1 MSEKQ
6 HGILLVN
13 LGTPDAPTPAAVRH
27 YLSEFLHDRRVVDM
41 SRWLWC
47 PLLHGIILPLRSSRV
62 ARLYQSVWTEAGSP
76 LLAFSRRQQTALV
89 QMLAERQES
98 CPVELGMTYG
108 QPSIAQALDTLQARG
123 VTHLTVLPLFPQYS
137 SSTTAAVWDG
147 LSKALRYR
155 RNLPAI
161 RFIRDYHD
169 HPHYIS
175 ALAGRLRQSL
185 PAPQSAEWP
194 DKLLFSFH
202 GLPQRYV
209 DEGDEYAR
217 QCAVTAQAVADEL
230 GLTPEQWQVS
240 YQSRFGREEWLK
252 PYTDKMLAQWPSQ
265 GVRKIAVV
273 CPGFAADCLE
283 TLEEIAEQNRHA
295 FLAAGGEQFT
305 YVPALNDDRA
315 HIELMYH
322 LIRQEMTG
330 W

>member
-13 LGTPDAPTPAAVRH
+13 LGTPDAPTPAAVRR
-27 YLSEFLHDRRVVDM
+27 YLSEFLHDHRVVDM

-47 PLLHGIILPLRSSRV
+47 PLLHGIILPLRSPRV
-62 ARLYQSVWTEAGSP
+62 ACLYQSVWTDDGSP
-76 LLAFSRRQQTALV
+76 LLAFSRRQQAALTKL
-89 QMLAERQES
+89 LAEREMA

-108 QPSIAQALDTLQARG
+108 QPSIAQALDALQAQG

-137 SSTTAAVWDG
+137 SSTTAAVWDR
-147 LSKALRYR
+147 LSKALRTR

-169 HPHYIS
+169 NPLYIA
-175 ALAGRLRQSL
+175 ALAEKLRRSL
-185 PAPQSAEWP
+185 PAQDSGAWP

-217 QCAVTAQAVADEL
+217 QCEVTAQAVADEL
-230 GLTPEQWQVS
+230 GLTPEQWQLS

-252 PYTDKMLAQWPSQ
+252 PYTDQTLTVWPAQ

-283 TLEEIAEQNRHA
+283 TLEEIAEQNQHT
-295 FLAAGGEQFT
+295 FLQAGGEQFT
-305 YVPALNDDRA
+305 YVAALNDDRA

-322 LIRQEMTG
+322 LVQNEM
-330 W
+330 

>member
-13 LGTPDAPTPAAVRH
+13 LGTPDAPTPAAVRR
-27 YLSEFLHDRRVVDM
+27 YLSEFLHDHRVVDM

-47 PLLHGIILPLRSSRV
+47 PLLHGIILPLRSPRV
-62 ARLYQSVWTEAGSP
+62 ARLYQSVWTDDGSP
-76 LLAFSRRQQTALV
+76 LLAFSRRQQAALT
-89 QMLAERQES
+89 QLLAEREMA

-108 QPSIAQALDTLQARG
+108 QPSIAQALDALQAQG

-147 LSKALRYR
+147 LSKALRTR

-169 HPHYIS
+169 NPLYIA
-175 ALAGRLRQSL
+175 ALAEKLRRSL
-185 PAPQSAEWP
+185 PAQDSGAWP

-217 QCAVTAQAVADEL
+217 QCEVTAQAVADEL
-230 GLTPEQWQVS
+230 GLTPDQWQLS

-252 PYTDKMLAQWPSQ
+252 PYTDQTLTAWPAQ

-283 TLEEIAEQNRHA
+283 TLEEIAEQNQHT
-295 FLAAGGEQFT
+295 FLQAGGEQFT
-305 YVPALNDDRA
+305 YVAALNDDRA

-322 LIRQEMTG
+322 LVQNEM
-330 W
+330 

>member
-13 LGTPDAPTPAAVRH
+13 LGTPDAPTPAAVRR
-27 YLSEFLHDRRVVDM
+27 YLSEFLHDHRVVDM

-47 PLLHGIILPLRSSRV
+47 PLLHGIILPLRSPRV
-62 ARLYQSVWTEAGSP
+62 ARLYQSVWTDDGSP
-76 LLAFSRRQQTALV
+76 LLAFSRRQQAELTQL
-89 QMLAERQES
+89 LAEREMA

-108 QPSIAQALDTLQARG
+108 QPSIAQALDALQAQG

-147 LSKALRYR
+147 LSKALRTR

-169 HPHYIS
+169 NPLYIA
-175 ALAGRLRQSL
+175 ALAEKLRRSL
-185 PAPQSAEWP
+185 PAQDSGAWP

-217 QCAVTAQAVADEL
+217 QCEVTAQAVADEL
-230 GLTPEQWQVS
+230 GLTPEQWQLS

-252 PYTDKMLAQWPSQ
+252 PYTDQTLTAWPAQ

-283 TLEEIAEQNRHA
+283 TLEEIAEQNQHT
-295 FLAAGGEQFT
+295 FLQAGGEQFT
-305 YVPALNDDRA
+305 YVAALNDDRA

-322 LIRQEMTG
+322 LVQNEM
-330 W
+330 

>member
-13 LGTPDAPTPAAVRH
+13 LGTPDAPTPAAVRR
-27 YLSEFLHDRRVVDM
+27 YLSEFLHDHRVVDM

-47 PLLHGIILPLRSSRV
+47 PLLHGIILPLRSPRV
-62 ARLYQSVWTEAGSP
+62 ARLYQSVWTDDGSP
-76 LLAFSRRQQTALV
+76 LLAFSRRQQAALT
-89 QMLAERQES
+89 QLLAEREMA

-108 QPSIAQALDTLQARG
+108 QPSIAQALDALQAQG

-147 LSKALRYR
+147 LSKALRTR

-169 HPHYIS
+169 NPLYIA
-175 ALAGRLRQSL
+175 ALAEKLRRSL
-185 PAPQSAEWP
+185 PAQDSGAWP

-217 QCAVTAQAVADEL
+217 QCEVTAQAVADEL
-230 GLTPEQWQVS
+230 GLTPEQWQLS

-252 PYTDKMLAQWPSQ
+252 PYTDQTLTAWPAQ

-283 TLEEIAEQNRHA
+283 TLEEIAEQNQHT
-295 FLAAGGEQFT
+295 FLQAGGEQFT
-305 YVPALNDDRA
+305 YVAALNDDRA

-322 LIRQEMTG
+322 LVQNEM
-330 W
+330 

>member
-13 LGTPDAPTPAAVRH
+13 LGTPDAPTPAAVRR
-27 YLSEFLHDRRVVDM
+27 YLSEFLHDHRVVDM

-47 PLLHGIILPLRSSRV
+47 PLLHGIILPLRSPRV
-62 ARLYQSVWTEAGSP
+62 ARLYQSVWTDDGSP
-76 LLAFSRRQQTALV
+76 LLAFSRRQQAALT
-89 QMLAERQES
+89 QLLAEREMV

-108 QPSIAQALDTLQARG
+108 QPSIAQALDALQAQG

-147 LSKALRYR
+147 LSKALRTR

-169 HPHYIS
+169 NPLYIA
-175 ALAGRLRQSL
+175 ALAEKLRRSL
-185 PAPQSAEWP
+185 PAQDSGAWP

-217 QCAVTAQAVADEL
+217 QCEVTAQSVADEL
-230 GLTPEQWQVS
+230 GLTSEQWQLS

-252 PYTDKMLAQWPSQ
+252 PYTDQTLTAWPAQ

-283 TLEEIAEQNRHA
+283 TLEEIAEQNQHT
-295 FLAAGGEQFT
+295 FLQAGGEQFT
-305 YVPALNDDRA
+305 YVAALNDDRA

-322 LIRQEMTG
+322 LVHNEM
-330 W
+330 

>member
-1 MSEKQ
+1 
-6 HGILLVN
+6 
-13 LGTPDAPTPAAVRH
+13 
-27 YLSEFLHDRRVVDM
+27 SEFLHDHRVVDM

-47 PLLHGIILPLRSSRV
+47 PLLHGIILPLRSPRV
-62 ARLYQSVWTEAGSP
+62 ARLYQSVWTDDGSP
-76 LLAFSRRQQTALV
+76 LLAFSRRQQAALI
-89 QMLAERQES
+89 QLLAEREMA

-108 QPSIAQALDTLQARG
+108 QPSIAQALDALQAQG

-147 LSKALRYR
+147 LSKALRTR

-169 HPHYIS
+169 NPLYIA
-175 ALAGRLRQSL
+175 ALAEKLRRSL
-185 PAPQSAEWP
+185 PAQDSGAWP
-194 DKLLFSFH
+194 DKLLFSVH

-217 QCAVTAQAVADEL
+217 QCEVTAQAVADEL
-230 GLTPEQWQVS
+230 GLTPDQWQLS

-252 PYTDKMLAQWPSQ
+252 PYTDQTLTAWPAQ

-283 TLEEIAEQNRHA
+283 TLEEIAEQNQHT
-295 FLAAGGEQFT
+295 FLQAGGEQFT
-305 YVPALNDDRA
+305 YVAALNDDRA

-322 LIRQEMTG
+322 LVQNEM
-330 W
+330 

>member
-1 MSEKQ
+1 
-6 HGILLVN
+6 
-13 LGTPDAPTPAAVRH
+13 P
-27 YLSEFLHDRRVVDM
+27 
-41 SRWLWC
+41 
-47 PLLHGIILPLRSSRV
+47 RV
-62 ARLYQSVWTEAGSP
+62 ARLYQSVWTDDGSP
-76 LLAFSRRQQTALV
+76 LLAFSRRQQAALT
-89 QMLAERQES
+89 QLLAERETA

-108 QPSIAQALDTLQARG
+108 QPSIAQALDALQAQG

-137 SSTTAAVWDG
+137 SSTTAAVWDR
-147 LSKALRYR
+147 LSKALRTR

-169 HPHYIS
+169 NPLYIA
-175 ALAGRLRQSL
+175 ALAEKLRRSL
-185 PAPQSAEWP
+185 PAQDSGAWP

-217 QCAVTAQAVADEL
+217 QCEVTAQAVADEL
-230 GLTPEQWQVS
+230 GLTPEQWQLS

-252 PYTDKMLAQWPSQ
+252 PYTDQTLTAWPAQ

-283 TLEEIAEQNRHA
+283 TLEEIAEQNQHT
-295 FLAAGGEQFT
+295 FLQAGGEQFT
-305 YVPALNDDRA
+305 YVAALNDDRA

-322 LIRQEMTG
+322 LVQNEM
-330 W
+330 

>member
-13 LGTPDAPTPAAVRH
+13 LGTPDAPTPAAVRR
-27 YLSEFLHDRRVVDM
+27 YLSEFLHDHRVVDM

-47 PLLHGIILPLRSSRV
+47 PLLHGIILPLRSPRV
-62 ARLYQSVWTEAGSP
+62 ARLYQSVWTDDGSP
-76 LLAFSRRQQTALV
+76 LLAFSRRQQAALT
-89 QMLAERQES
+89 QLLAEREMA

-108 QPSIAQALDTLQARG
+108 QPSIAQALDVLQAQG

-147 LSKALRYR
+147 LSKALRTR

-169 HPHYIS
+169 NPLYIA
-175 ALAGRLRQSL
+175 ALAEKLRRSL
-185 PAPQSAEWP
+185 PAQDSGAWP

-217 QCAVTAQAVADEL
+217 QCEVTAQAVADEL
-230 GLTPEQWQVS
+230 GLTPEQWQLS

-252 PYTDKMLAQWPSQ
+252 PYTDQTLTAWPAQ

-283 TLEEIAEQNRHA
+283 TLEEIAEQNQHT
-295 FLAAGGEQFT
+295 FLQAGGEQFT
-305 YVPALNDDRA
+305 YVAALNDDRA
-315 HIELMYH
+315 HIELMFH
-322 LIRQEMTG
+322 LVQNEM
-330 W
+330 

>member
-13 LGTPDAPTPAAVRH
+13 LGTPDAPTPAAVRR
-27 YLSEFLHDRRVVDM
+27 YLSEFLHDHRVVDM

-47 PLLHGIILPLRSSRV
+47 PLLHGIILPLRSPRV
-62 ARLYQSVWTEAGSP
+62 ARLYQSVWTDDGSP
-76 LLAFSRRQQTALV
+76 LLAFSRRQQAALT
-89 QMLAERQES
+89 QLLAEREMA

-108 QPSIAQALDTLQARG
+108 QPSIAQALDALQAQG

-147 LSKALRYR
+147 LSKALRTR

-169 HPHYIS
+169 NPLYIA
-175 ALAGRLRQSL
+175 ALAEKLRRSL
-185 PAPQSAEWP
+185 PAQDSGAWP

-217 QCAVTAQAVADEL
+217 QCEATAQAVADEL
-230 GLTPEQWQVS
+230 GLTPEQWQLS

-252 PYTDKMLAQWPSQ
+252 PYTDQTLTAWPAQ

-283 TLEEIAEQNRHA
+283 TLEEIAEQNQHT
-295 FLAAGGEQFT
+295 FLQAGGELFT
-305 YVPALNDDRA
+305 YVAALNDDRA

-322 LIRQEMTG
+322 LVQNEM
-330 W
+330 

>member
-13 LGTPDAPTPAAVRH
+13 LGTPDAPTPAAVRR
-27 YLSEFLHDRRVVDM
+27 YLSEFLHDHRVVDM

-47 PLLHGIILPLRSSRV
+47 PLLHGIILPLRSPRV
-62 ARLYQSVWTEAGSP
+62 ARLYQSVWTDDGSP
-76 LLAFSRRQQTALV
+76 LLAFSRRQQAALT
-89 QMLAERQES
+89 QLLAEREMV

-108 QPSIAQALDTLQARG
+108 QPSIAQALDALQAQG

-147 LSKALRYR
+147 LSKALRTR

-169 HPHYIS
+169 NPLYIA
-175 ALAGRLRQSL
+175 ALAEKLRRSL
-185 PAPQSAEWP
+185 PAQDSGAWP

-217 QCAVTAQAVADEL
+217 QCEVTAQAVADEL
-230 GLTPEQWQVS
+230 GLTPEQWQLS

-252 PYTDKMLAQWPSQ
+252 PYTDQTLTAWPAQ

-283 TLEEIAEQNRHA
+283 TLEEIAEQNQHT
-295 FLAAGGEQFT
+295 FLQAGGEQFT
-305 YVPALNDDRA
+305 YVAALNDDRA

-322 LIRQEMTG
+322 LVQNEM
-330 W
+330 

>member
-13 LGTPDAPTPAAVRH
+13 LGTPDAPTPAAVRR
-27 YLSEFLHDRRVVDM
+27 YLSEFLHDHRVVDM

-47 PLLHGIILPLRSSRV
+47 PLLHGIILPLRSPRV
-62 ARLYQSVWTEAGSP
+62 ARLYQSVWTDDGSP
-76 LLAFSRRQQTALV
+76 LLAFSRRQQAALI
-89 QMLAERQES
+89 QLLAEREMA

-108 QPSIAQALDTLQARG
+108 QPSIAQALDALQAQG

-147 LSKALRYR
+147 LSKALRTR

-169 HPHYIS
+169 NPLYIA
-175 ALAGRLRQSL
+175 ALAEKLRRSL
-185 PAPQSAEWP
+185 PAQDSGAWP

-217 QCAVTAQAVADEL
+217 QCEVTAQAVADEL
-230 GLTPEQWQVS
+230 GLTPEQWQLS

-252 PYTDKMLAQWPSQ
+252 PYTDQTLTAWPAQ

-283 TLEEIAEQNRHA
+283 TLEEIAEQNQHT
-295 FLAAGGEQFT
+295 FLQAGGEQFT
-305 YVPALNDDRA
+305 YVAALNDDRA

-322 LIRQEMTG
+322 LVQNEM
-330 W
+330 

>member
-13 LGTPDAPTPAAVRH
+13 LGTPDAPTPAAVRR
-27 YLSEFLHDRRVVDM
+27 YLSEFLHDHRVVDM

-47 PLLHGIILPLRSSRV
+47 PLLHGIILPLRSPRV
-62 ARLYQSVWTEAGSP
+62 ARLYQSVWTDDGSP
-76 LLAFSRRQQTALV
+76 LLAFSRRQQAALTLL
-89 QMLAERQES
+89 LAEREVA

-108 QPSIAQALDTLQARG
+108 QPSIAQALDALQAQG

-147 LSKALRYR
+147 LSKALRTR
-155 RNLPAI
+155 RNLPVI

-169 HPHYIS
+169 NPHYIA
-175 ALAGRLRQSL
+175 ALAEKLRRSL
-185 PAPQSAEWP
+185 PAQDSGAWP

-217 QCAVTAQAVADEL
+217 QCEMTAQAVADEL
-230 GLTPEQWQVS
+230 GLTPDQWQLS

-252 PYTDKMLAQWPSQ
+252 PYTDQTLTAWPAQ

-283 TLEEIAEQNRHA
+283 TLEEIAEQNQHT
-295 FLAAGGEQFT
+295 FLQAGGEQFT
-305 YVPALNDDRA
+305 YVAALNDDRA

-322 LIRQEMTG
+322 LVQNEM
-330 W
+330 

>member
-13 LGTPDAPTPAAVRH
+13 LGTPDTPTPAAVRR
-27 YLSEFLHDRRVVDM
+27 YLSEFLHDHRVVDM

-47 PLLHGIILPLRSSRV
+47 PLLHGIILPLRSPRV
-62 ARLYQSVWTEAGSP
+62 ARLYQSVWTDDGSP
-76 LLAFSRRQQTALV
+76 LLAFSRRQQAALT
-89 QMLAERQES
+89 QLLAEREMA

-108 QPSIAQALDTLQARG
+108 QPSIAQALDALQAQG

-147 LSKALRYR
+147 LSKALRTR

-169 HPHYIS
+169 NPLYIA
-175 ALAGRLRQSL
+175 ALAEKLRRSL
-185 PAPQSAEWP
+185 PAQDSGAWP

-217 QCAVTAQAVADEL
+217 QCEATAQAVADEL
-230 GLTPEQWQVS
+230 GLTPEQWQLS

-252 PYTDKMLAQWPSQ
+252 PYTDQTLTAWPAQ

-283 TLEEIAEQNRHA
+283 TLEEIAEQNQHT
-295 FLAAGGEQFT
+295 FLQAGGELFT
-305 YVPALNDDRA
+305 YVAALNDDRA

-322 LIRQEMTG
+322 LVQNEM
-330 W
+330 

>member
-13 LGTPDAPTPAAVRH
+13 LGTPDAPTPAAVRR
-27 YLSEFLHDRRVVDM
+27 YLSEFLHDHRVVDM

-47 PLLHGIILPLRSSRV
+47 PLLHGIILPLRSPRV
-62 ARLYQSVWTEAGSP
+62 ARLYQSVWTDDGSP
-76 LLAFSRRQQTALV
+76 LLAFSRRQQAALT
-89 QMLAERQES
+89 QLLAEREMA

-108 QPSIAQALDTLQARG
+108 QPSIVQALDALQAQG

-147 LSKALRYR
+147 LSKALRTR

-169 HPHYIS
+169 NPLYIA
-175 ALAGRLRQSL
+175 ALAEKLRRSL
-185 PAPQSAEWP
+185 PAQDSGAWP

-217 QCAVTAQAVADEL
+217 QCEVTAQAVADEL
-230 GLTPEQWQVS
+230 GLTPEQWQLS

-252 PYTDKMLAQWPSQ
+252 PYTDQTLTAWPAQ

-283 TLEEIAEQNRHA
+283 TLEEIAEQNQHT
-295 FLAAGGEQFT
+295 FLQAGGEQFT
-305 YVPALNDDRA
+305 YVAALNDDRA

-322 LIRQEMTG
+322 LVQNEM
-330 W
+330 

>member
-13 LGTPDAPTPAAVRH
+13 LGTPDAPTPAAVRR
-27 YLSEFLHDRRVVDM
+27 YLSEFLHDHRVVDM

-47 PLLHGIILPLRSSRV
+47 PLLHGIILPLRSPRV
-62 ARLYQSVWTEAGSP
+62 ARLYQSVWTDDGSP
-76 LLAFSRRQQTALV
+76 LLAFSRRQQAALT
-89 QMLAERQES
+89 QLLAEREMA

-108 QPSIAQALDTLQARG
+108 QPSIAQALDALQAQG

-147 LSKALRYR
+147 LSKALRTR

-169 HPHYIS
+169 NPLYIA
-175 ALAGRLRQSL
+175 ALAEKLRRSL
-185 PAPQSAEWP
+185 PAQDSVAWP

-217 QCAVTAQAVADEL
+217 QCEVTAQAVADEL
-230 GLTPEQWQVS
+230 GLTPDQWQLS

-252 PYTDKMLAQWPSQ
+252 PYTDQTLTAWPAQ

-283 TLEEIAEQNRHA
+283 TLEEIAEQNQHT
-295 FLAAGGEQFT
+295 FLQAGGEQFT
-305 YVPALNDDRA
+305 YVAALNDDRA

-322 LIRQEMTG
+322 LVQNEM
-330 W
+330 

>member
-13 LGTPDAPTPAAVRH
+13 LGTPDAPTPAAVRR
-27 YLSEFLHDRRVVDM
+27 YLSEFLHDHRVVDM

-47 PLLHGIILPLRSSRV
+47 PLLHGIILPLRSPRV
-62 ARLYQSVWTEAGSP
+62 ARLYQSVWTDDGSP
-76 LLAFSRRQQTALV
+76 LLAFSRRQHAALT
-89 QMLAERQES
+89 QLLAEREMA

-108 QPSIAQALDTLQARG
+108 QPSITQALDALQAQG

-147 LSKALRYR
+147 LSKALRTR

-169 HPHYIS
+169 NPYYIA
-175 ALAGRLRQSL
+175 ALAEKLRRSL
-185 PAPQSAEWP
+185 PAQDSGAWP

-217 QCAVTAQAVADEL
+217 QCEVTAQAVADEL
-230 GLTPEQWQVS
+230 GLTPEQWQLS

-252 PYTDKMLAQWPSQ
+252 PYTDQTLTAWPAQ

-283 TLEEIAEQNRHA
+283 TLEEIAEQNQHT
-295 FLAAGGEQFT
+295 FLQAGGEQFT
-305 YVPALNDDRA
+305 YVAALNDDRA

-322 LIRQEMTG
+322 LVQNEM
-330 W
+330 

>member
-13 LGTPDAPTPAAVRH
+13 LGTPDAPTPAAVRR
-27 YLSEFLHDRRVVDM
+27 YLSEFLHDHRVVDM

-47 PLLHGIILPLRSSRV
+47 PLLHGIILPLRSPRV
-62 ARLYQSVWTEAGSP
+62 ARLYQSVWTDDGSP
-76 LLAFSRRQQTALV
+76 LLAFSRRQQAALT
-89 QMLAERQES
+89 QLLAEREMV

-108 QPSIAQALDTLQARG
+108 QPSIAQALDALQAQG

-147 LSKALRYR
+147 LSKALRTR

-169 HPHYIS
+169 NPLYIA
-175 ALAGRLRQSL
+175 ALAEKLRRSL
-185 PAPQSAEWP
+185 PAQDSGEWP

-217 QCAVTAQAVADEL
+217 QCEVTAQSVADEL
-230 GLTPEQWQVS
+230 GLTSEQWQLS

-252 PYTDKMLAQWPSQ
+252 PYTDQTLTAWPAQ

-283 TLEEIAEQNRHA
+283 TLEEIAEQNQHT
-295 FLAAGGEQFT
+295 FLQAGGEQFT
-305 YVPALNDDRA
+305 YVAALNDDRA

-322 LIRQEMTG
+322 LVQNEM
-330 W
+330 

>member
-13 LGTPDAPTPAAVRH
+13 LGTPDAPTPAAVRR
-27 YLSEFLHDRRVVDM
+27 YLSEFLHDHRVVDM

-47 PLLHGIILPLRSSRV
+47 PLLHGIILPLRSPRV
-62 ARLYQSVWTEAGSP
+62 ARLYQSVWTDDGSP
-76 LLAFSRRQQTALV
+76 LLAFSRRQQAALT
-89 QMLAERQES
+89 QLLAEREMA

-108 QPSIAQALDTLQARG
+108 QPSIAQALDALQAQG

-147 LSKALRYR
+147 LSKALRTR

-169 HPHYIS
+169 NPLYIA
-175 ALAGRLRQSL
+175 ALAEKLRRSL
-185 PAPQSAEWP
+185 PAQDSGAWP

-217 QCAVTAQAVADEL
+217 QCEMTAQAVADEL
-230 GLTPEQWQVS
+230 GLTPDQWQLS

-252 PYTDKMLAQWPSQ
+252 PYTDQTLTAWPAQ

-283 TLEEIAEQNRHA
+283 TLEEIAEQNQHT
-295 FLAAGGEQFT
+295 FLQAGGEQFT
-305 YVPALNDDRA
+305 YVAALNDDRA

-322 LIRQEMTG
+322 LVQNEM
-330 W
+330 

>member
-13 LGTPDAPTPAAVRH
+13 LGTPDAPTPAAVRR
-27 YLSEFLHDRRVVDM
+27 YLSEFLHDHRVVDM

-47 PLLHGIILPLRSSRV
+47 PLLHGIILPLRSPRV
-62 ARLYQSVWTEAGSP
+62 ARLYQSVWTDDGSP
-76 LLAFSRRQQTALV
+76 LLAFSRRQQAALT
-89 QMLAERQES
+89 QLLAEREMA

-108 QPSIAQALDTLQARG
+108 QPSIAQALDVLQAQG

-147 LSKALRYR
+147 LSKALRTR

-169 HPHYIS
+169 NPHYIA
-175 ALAGRLRQSL
+175 ALAEKLRRSL
-185 PAPQSAEWP
+185 PAQDSGDWP

-217 QCAVTAQAVADEL
+217 QCEVTAQAVADEL
-230 GLTPEQWQVS
+230 GLTPEQWQLS

-252 PYTDKMLAQWPSQ
+252 PYTDQTLTAWPAQ

-283 TLEEIAEQNRHA
+283 TLEEIAEQNQHT
-295 FLAAGGEQFT
+295 FLQAGGEQFT
-305 YVPALNDDRA
+305 YVAALNDDRA

-322 LIRQEMTG
+322 LVQNEM
-330 W
+330 

>member
-13 LGTPDAPTPAAVRH
+13 LGTPDAPTPAAVRR
-27 YLSEFLHDRRVVDM
+27 YLSEFLHDHRVVDM

-47 PLLHGIILPLRSSRV
+47 PLLHGIILPLRSPRV
-62 ARLYQSVWTEAGSP
+62 ARLYQSVWTDDGSP
-76 LLAFSRRQQTALV
+76 LLAFSRRQQAELTQL
-89 QMLAERQES
+89 LAEREMA

-108 QPSIAQALDTLQARG
+108 QPSIAQALDALQAQG

-147 LSKALRYR
+147 LSKALRTR

-161 RFIRDYHD
+161 RFIRNYHD
-169 HPHYIS
+169 NPLYIA
-175 ALAGRLRQSL
+175 ALAEKLRRSL
-185 PAPQSAEWP
+185 PAQDSGAWP

-217 QCAVTAQAVADEL
+217 QCEVTAQAVADEL
-230 GLTPEQWQVS
+230 GLTPEQWQLS

-252 PYTDKMLAQWPSQ
+252 PYTDQTLTAWPAQ

-283 TLEEIAEQNRHA
+283 TLEEIAEQNQHT
-295 FLAAGGEQFT
+295 FLQAGGEQFT
-305 YVPALNDDRA
+305 YVAALNDDRA

-322 LIRQEMTG
+322 LVQNEM
-330 W
+330 

>member
-13 LGTPDAPTPAAVRH
+13 LGTPDAPTPAAVRR
-27 YLSEFLHDRRVVDM
+27 YLSEFLHDHRVVDM

-47 PLLHGIILPLRSSRV
+47 PLLHGIILPLRSPRV
-62 ARLYQSVWTEAGSP
+62 ARLYQSVWTDDGSP
-76 LLAFSRRQQTALV
+76 LLAFSRRQQAALT
-89 QMLAERQES
+89 QLLAEREMA

-108 QPSIAQALDTLQARG
+108 QPSIAQALDALQAQG

-137 SSTTAAVWDG
+137 SSTTAAVWDV
-147 LSKALRYR
+147 LSKALRTR

-169 HPHYIS
+169 NPLYIA
-175 ALAGRLRQSL
+175 ALAEKLRRSL
-185 PAPQSAEWP
+185 PAQDSGAWP

-217 QCAVTAQAVADEL
+217 QCEVTAQAVADEL
-230 GLTPEQWQVS
+230 GLTPDQWQLS

-252 PYTDKMLAQWPSQ
+252 PYTDQTLTAWPAQ

-283 TLEEIAEQNRHA
+283 TLEEIAEQNQHT
-295 FLAAGGEQFT
+295 FLQAGGEQFT
-305 YVPALNDDRA
+305 YVAALNDDRA
-315 HIELMYH
+315 HIELMFH
-322 LIRQEMTG
+322 LVQNEM
-330 W
+330 

>member
-13 LGTPDAPTPAAVRH
+13 LGTPDAPTPAAVRR
-27 YLSEFLHDRRVVDM
+27 YLSEFLHDHRVVDM

-62 ARLYQSVWTEAGSP
+62 ARLYQSVWTDDGSP
-76 LLAFSRRQQTALV
+76 LLAFSRRQQAALT
-89 QMLAERQES
+89 QLLAERETA

-108 QPSIAQALDTLQARG
+108 QPSIAQALDALQAQG

-147 LSKALRYR
+147 LSKALRTR

-169 HPHYIS
+169 NPLYIA
-175 ALAGRLRQSL
+175 ALAEKLRRSL
-185 PAPQSAEWP
+185 PAQDSGAWP

-217 QCAVTAQAVADEL
+217 QCEMTAQAVADEL
-230 GLTPEQWQVS
+230 GLTPEQWQLS

-252 PYTDKMLAQWPSQ
+252 PYTDQTLTAWPAQ

-283 TLEEIAEQNRHA
+283 TLEEIAEQNQHT
-295 FLAAGGEQFT
+295 FLQAGGEQFT
-305 YVPALNDDRA
+305 YVAALNDDRA

-322 LIRQEMTG
+322 LVQNEM
-330 W
+330 

>member
-13 LGTPDAPTPAAVRH
+13 LGTPDAPTPAAVRR
-27 YLSEFLHDRRVVDM
+27 YLSEFLHDHRVVDM

-47 PLLHGIILPLRSSRV
+47 PLLHGIILPLRSPRV
-62 ARLYQSVWTEAGSP
+62 ARLYQSVWTDDGSP
-76 LLAFSRRQQTALV
+76 LLAFSRRQQAALT
-89 QMLAERQES
+89 QLLAEREMA

-108 QPSIAQALDTLQARG
+108 QPSIAQALDVLQAQG

-147 LSKALRYR
+147 LSKALRTR

-169 HPHYIS
+169 NPLYIA
-175 ALAGRLRQSL
+175 ALAEKLRRSL
-185 PAPQSAEWP
+185 PAQDSGAWP

-217 QCAVTAQAVADEL
+217 QCEVTAQAVADEL
-230 GLTPEQWQVS
+230 GLTSDQWQLS

-252 PYTDKMLAQWPSQ
+252 PYTDQTLTAWPAQ

-283 TLEEIAEQNRHA
+283 TLEEIAEQNQHT
-295 FLAAGGEQFT
+295 FLQAGGEQFT
-305 YVPALNDDRA
+305 YVAALNDDRA

-322 LIRQEMTG
+322 LVQNEM
-330 W
+330 

>member
-13 LGTPDAPTPAAVRH
+13 LGTPDAPTPAAVRR
-27 YLSEFLHDRRVVDM
+27 YLSEFLHDHRVVDM

-47 PLLHGIILPLRSSRV
+47 PLLHGIILPLRSPRV
-62 ARLYQSVWTEAGSP
+62 ARLYQSVWTDDGSP
-76 LLAFSRRQQTALV
+76 LLAFSRRQQAALT
-89 QMLAERQES
+89 QLLAERETA

-108 QPSIAQALDTLQARG
+108 QPSIAQALDALQAQG

-137 SSTTAAVWDG
+137 SSTTAAVWDR
-147 LSKALRYR
+147 LSKALRTR

-169 HPHYIS
+169 NPLYIA
-175 ALAGRLRQSL
+175 ALAEKLRRSL
-185 PAPQSAEWP
+185 PAQDSGAWP

-202 GLPQRYV
+202 GLPQRYF

-217 QCAVTAQAVADEL
+217 QCEVTAQAVADEL
-230 GLTPEQWQVS
+230 GLTPEQWQLS

-252 PYTDKMLAQWPSQ
+252 PYTDQTLTAWPAQ

-283 TLEEIAEQNRHA
+283 TLEEIAEQNQHT
-295 FLAAGGEQFT
+295 FLQAGGEQFT
-305 YVPALNDDRA
+305 YVAALNDDRA

-322 LIRQEMTG
+322 LVQNEM
-330 W
+330 

>member
-13 LGTPDAPTPAAVRH
+13 LGTPDAPTPAAVRR
-27 YLSEFLHDRRVVDM
+27 YLSEFLHDHRVVDM

-47 PLLHGIILPLRSSRV
+47 PLLHGIILPLRSPRV
-62 ARLYQSVWTEAGSP
+62 VRLYQSVWTDDGSP
-76 LLAFSRRQQTALV
+76 LLAFSRRQQAALT
-89 QMLAERQES
+89 QLLAEREMA

-108 QPSIAQALDTLQARG
+108 QPSIAQALDALQAQG

-147 LSKALRYR
+147 LSKALCTR

-169 HPHYIS
+169 NPLYIA
-175 ALAGRLRQSL
+175 ALAEKLRRSL
-185 PAPQSAEWP
+185 PAQDSGAWP

-217 QCAVTAQAVADEL
+217 QCEVTAQAVADEL
-230 GLTPEQWQVS
+230 GLTPDQWQLS

-252 PYTDKMLAQWPSQ
+252 PYTDQTLTAWPAQ

-283 TLEEIAEQNRHA
+283 TLEEIAEQNQHT
-295 FLAAGGEQFT
+295 FLQAGGEQFT
-305 YVPALNDDRA
+305 YVAALNDDRA

-322 LIRQEMTG
+322 LVQNEM
-330 W
+330 

>member
-13 LGTPDAPTPAAVRH
+13 LGTPDAPTPAAVRR
-27 YLSEFLHDRRVVDM
+27 YLSEFLHDHRVVDM

-47 PLLHGIILPLRSSRV
+47 PLLHGIILPLRSPRV
-62 ARLYQSVWTEAGSP
+62 ARLYQSVWTDDGSP
-76 LLAFSRRQQTALV
+76 LLAFSRRQQAALT
-89 QMLAERQES
+89 QLLAERETA

-108 QPSIAQALDTLQARG
+108 QPSIAQALDALQAQG

-137 SSTTAAVWDG
+137 SSTTAAVWDR
-147 LSKALRYR
+147 LSKALRTR

-169 HPHYIS
+169 NPLYIA
-175 ALAGRLRQSL
+175 ALAEKLRRSL
-185 PAPQSAEWP
+185 PAQDSGAWP

-217 QCAVTAQAVADEL
+217 QCEVTAQAVADEL
-230 GLTPEQWQVS
+230 GLTPEQWQLS

-252 PYTDKMLAQWPSQ
+252 PYTDQTLTAWPAQ

-283 TLEEIAEQNRHA
+283 TLEEIAEQNQHT
-295 FLAAGGEQFT
+295 FLQAGGEQFT
-305 YVPALNDDRA
+305 YVAALNDDRA

-322 LIRQEMTG
+322 LVQNEM
-330 W
+330 

>member
-13 LGTPDAPTPAAVRH
+13 LGTPDAPTPAAVRR
-27 YLSEFLHDRRVVDM
+27 YLSEFLHDHRVVDM

-47 PLLHGIILPLRSSRV
+47 PLLHGIILPLRSPRV
-62 ARLYQSVWTEAGSP
+62 ARLYQSVWTDDGSP
-76 LLAFSRRQQTALV
+76 LLAFSRRQQAALT
-89 QMLAERQES
+89 QLLAEREMS

-108 QPSIAQALDTLQARG
+108 QPSIAQALDALQAQG

-147 LSKALRYR
+147 LSKALLTR

-169 HPHYIS
+169 NPLYIA
-175 ALAGRLRQSL
+175 ALAEKLRRSL
-185 PAPQSAEWP
+185 PAQDSGAWP

-217 QCAVTAQAVADEL
+217 QCEVTAQAVADEL
-230 GLTPEQWQVS
+230 GLTPEQWQLS

-252 PYTDKMLAQWPSQ
+252 PYTDQTLTAWPAQ

-283 TLEEIAEQNRHA
+283 TLEEIAEQNQHT
-295 FLAAGGEQFT
+295 FLQAGGEQFT
-305 YVPALNDDRA
+305 YVAALNDDRA

-322 LIRQEMTG
+322 LVQNEM
-330 W
+330 

>member
-13 LGTPDAPTPAAVRH
+13 LGTPDAPTPAAVRR
-27 YLSEFLHDRRVVDM
+27 YLSEFLHDHRVVDM

-47 PLLHGIILPLRSSRV
+47 PLLHGIILPLRSPRV
-62 ARLYQSVWTEAGSP
+62 ARLYQSVWTDDGSP
-76 LLAFSRRQQTALV
+76 LLAFSRRQQAALT
-89 QMLAERQES
+89 QLLAEREMA

-108 QPSIAQALDTLQARG
+108 QPSIAQALDALQAQG

-147 LSKALRYR
+147 LSKALRTR

-169 HPHYIS
+169 NPLYIA
-175 ALAGRLRQSL
+175 ALAEKLRRSL
-185 PAPQSAEWP
+185 PAQDSGAWP

-217 QCAVTAQAVADEL
+217 QCEMTAQAVADEL
-230 GLTPEQWQVS
+230 GLTPEQWQLS

-252 PYTDKMLAQWPSQ
+252 PYTDQTLTAWPAQ

-283 TLEEIAEQNRHA
+283 TLEEIAEQNQHT
-295 FLAAGGEQFT
+295 FLQAGGEQFT
-305 YVPALNDDRA
+305 YVAALNDDRA

-322 LIRQEMTG
+322 LVQNEM
-330 W
+330 

>member
-13 LGTPDAPTPAAVRH
+13 LGTPDAATPAAVRR
-27 YLSEFLHDRRVVDM
+27 YLSEFLHDHRVVDM

-47 PLLHGIILPLRSSRV
+47 PLLHGIILPLRSPRV
-62 ARLYQSVWTEAGSP
+62 ARLYQSVWTDDGSP
-76 LLAFSRRQQTALV
+76 LLAFSRRQQAALI
-89 QMLAERQES
+89 QLLAEREMA

-108 QPSIAQALDTLQARG
+108 QPSIAQALDALQAQG

-147 LSKALRYR
+147 LSKALRTR

-169 HPHYIS
+169 NPLYIA
-175 ALAGRLRQSL
+175 ALAEKLRRSL
-185 PAPQSAEWP
+185 PAQDSGAWP

-217 QCAVTAQAVADEL
+217 QCEVTAQAVADEL
-230 GLTPEQWQVS
+230 GLTPEQWQLS

-252 PYTDKMLAQWPSQ
+252 PYTDQTLTAWPAQ

-283 TLEEIAEQNRHA
+283 TLEEIAEQNQHT
-295 FLAAGGEQFT
+295 FLQAGGEQFT
-305 YVPALNDDRA
+305 YVAALNDDRA

-322 LIRQEMTG
+322 LVQNEM
-330 W
+330 

>member
-13 LGTPDAPTPAAVRH
+13 LGTPDAPTPVAVRR
-27 YLSEFLHDRRVVDM
+27 YLSEFLHDHRVVDM

-47 PLLHGIILPLRSSRV
+47 PLLHGIILPLRSPRV
-62 ARLYQSVWTEAGSP
+62 ARLYQSVWTDDGSP
-76 LLAFSRRQQTALV
+76 LLAFSRRQQAALT
-89 QMLAERQES
+89 QLLAEREMA

-108 QPSIAQALDTLQARG
+108 QPSIAQALDALQAQG

-147 LSKALRYR
+147 LSKALRTR

-169 HPHYIS
+169 NPLYIA
-175 ALAGRLRQSL
+175 ALAEKLRRSL
-185 PAPQSAEWP
+185 PAQDSGAWP

-217 QCAVTAQAVADEL
+217 QCEMTAQAVADEL
-230 GLTPEQWQVS
+230 GLTPEQWQLS

-252 PYTDKMLAQWPSQ
+252 PYTDQTLTAWPAQ

-283 TLEEIAEQNRHA
+283 TLEEIAEQNQHT
-295 FLAAGGEQFT
+295 FLQAGGEQFT
-305 YVPALNDDRA
+305 YVAALNDDRA

-322 LIRQEMTG
+322 LVQNEM
-330 W
+330 

>member
-1 MSEKQ
+1 MSEKR

-13 LGTPDAPTPAAVRH
+13 LGTPDAPTPAAVRR
-27 YLSEFLHDRRVVDM
+27 YLSEFLHDHRVVDM

-47 PLLHGIILPLRSSRV
+47 PLLHGIILPLRSPRV
-62 ARLYQSVWTEAGSP
+62 ARLYQSVWTDNGSP
-76 LLAFSRRQQTALV
+76 LLAFSRRQQAALT
-89 QMLAERQES
+89 QLLAEREMA

-108 QPSIAQALDTLQARG
+108 QPSIAQALDALQAQG

-147 LSKALRYR
+147 LSKALRTR
-155 RNLPAI
+155 RNLPAT

-169 HPHYIS
+169 NPLYIA
-175 ALAGRLRQSL
+175 ALAEKLRRSL
-185 PAPQSAEWP
+185 PAQDSGAWP

-217 QCAVTAQAVADEL
+217 QCEVTAQAVADEL
-230 GLTPEQWQVS
+230 GLTPDQWQLS

-252 PYTDKMLAQWPSQ
+252 PYTDQTLTAWPAQ

-283 TLEEIAEQNRHA
+283 TLEEIAEQNQHT
-295 FLAAGGEQFT
+295 FLQAGGEQFT
-305 YVPALNDDRA
+305 YVAALNDDRA

-322 LIRQEMTG
+322 LVQNEM
-330 W
+330 